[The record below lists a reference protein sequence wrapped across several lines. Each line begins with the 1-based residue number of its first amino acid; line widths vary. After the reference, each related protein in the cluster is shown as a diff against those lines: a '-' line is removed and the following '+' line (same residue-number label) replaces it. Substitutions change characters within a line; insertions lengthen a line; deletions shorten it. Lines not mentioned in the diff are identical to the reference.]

1 MRKRLSK
8 RRIWARFLAGKW
20 CDEYEMMR
28 HDLDMRAIG
37 MDVEF
42 NLNSVRLRRKERN
55 EI

>member
-1 MRKRLSK
+1 MRKRPSK

-20 CDEYEMMR
+20 CDEYDMIR

-42 NLNSVRLRRKERN
+42 NLNSVRLQRKARGE
-55 EI
+55 

>member
-20 CDEYEMMR
+20 CDEYDMIR

-42 NLNSVRLRRKERN
+42 NLNWVRLQRKARGE
-55 EI
+55 